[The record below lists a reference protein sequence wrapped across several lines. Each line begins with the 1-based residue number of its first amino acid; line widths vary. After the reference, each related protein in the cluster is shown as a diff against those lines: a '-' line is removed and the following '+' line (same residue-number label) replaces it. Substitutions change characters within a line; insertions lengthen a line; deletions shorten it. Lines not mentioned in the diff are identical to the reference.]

1 MRPSHF
7 SQKKGHVT
15 SIAPLLRETMA
26 DPDDSRKDTIPRLSP
41 WQKLQILPVIL
52 ILPFAV
58 AIGVFRENKGRSWR
72 RAARIATTRYIMGAR
87 AWTSQELKSFYRLTT
102 AQVYAEWAR
111 KSGVEALTDELPE
124 GARLHWIGPRRE
136 DRVVLYFHGGGYVFP
151 ASMDH
156 LNMLGSLQK
165 EYKGSVGIAMLN
177 YSLVPESH
185 FPAQL
190 RQAVAAVQYLIDK
203 GVSPSNIVIAGDS
216 AGGNLA
222 LQLASQI
229 LHPLSSLP
237 TLRPPRAAAGSSE
250 SLQPFGGLSLISPG
264 VELGTDAPS
273 YVRNDGRD
281 VIPTSAY
288 RLLRD
293 MTQPGVTPALR
304 HHIEPGRTPQ
314 GWWADLE
321 RVFPR
326 VLITAGE
333 HEALVDQIRAAAAT
347 IAECVQDTTVFVL
360 PGGLHEDF
368 IIAFSASEDD
378 RRGDDYKLLV
388 SWVSEAL
395 KL

>member
-1 MRPSHF
+1 
-7 SQKKGHVT
+7 
-15 SIAPLLRETMA
+15 MA
-26 DPDDSRKDTIPRLSP
+26 DPNDSRKDTIPRLSP

-87 AWTSQELKSFYRLTT
+87 AWTSQELKSLYGLTT

-151 ASMDH
+151 APMDH

-177 YSLVPESH
+177 YSLVPEYH
-185 FPAQL
+185 FPTQL

-229 LHPLSSLP
+229 LHPLPSLP
-237 TLRPPRAAAGSSE
+237 TLRPPPAATAADADTPADSSE
-250 SLQPFGGLSLISPG
+250 SLQPFGGLSLISPW
-264 VELGTDAPS
+264 VDLGTDAPS
-273 YVRNDGRD
+273 FVRNDGRD
-281 VIPTSAY
+281 IIPTSAY
-288 RLLRD
+288 RLLSD
-293 MTQPGVTPALR
+293 TVQPGVTPALR
-304 HHIEPGRTPQ
+304 HHMEPGRTPQ
-314 GWWADLE
+314 GWWADLG

-333 HEALVDQIRAAAAT
+333 HEALVDQIHTAAAT

-388 SWVSEAL
+388 SWVSETL